1 MAKHPHKAPAAADTA
16 SPDTNLPHQ
25 VCTFARRKYTIYK
38 SAKLRLAPITPN
50 LRSDLNRIGALVV
63 MKFTLSKMA
72 RNLQVLLVLQNSGLI
87 ALSLRD
93 SLSNN
98 ESWKP
103 H

>member
-25 VCTFARRKYTIYK
+25 VCTFARIKSTIYK

-50 LRSDLNRIGALVV
+50 LRSDLNRIGALA

-72 RNLQVLLVLQNSGLI
+72 RNLQVFTCAAKFRSDRTFIERLTVQQ
-87 ALSLRD
+87 
-93 SLSNN
+93 
-98 ESWKP
+98 
-103 H
+103 